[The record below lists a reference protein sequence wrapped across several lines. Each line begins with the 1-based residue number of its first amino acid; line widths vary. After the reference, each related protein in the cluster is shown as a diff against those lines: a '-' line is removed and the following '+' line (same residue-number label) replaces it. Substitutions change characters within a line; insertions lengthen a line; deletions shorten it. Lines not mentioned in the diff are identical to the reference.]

1 MAESLALE
9 LLRNGD
15 WQGDAPLVSSF
26 LSSPWFPLLAEALGS
41 LKREELY
48 MSHVHGVGHI
58 ERTMVH
64 GAMCAWAEKLSE
76 ADTRLLLMMCAYH
89 DTGRI
94 SDYLDGA
101 HGLRSAEKLGSL
113 TGLAGEDLRE
123 AMAGIEA
130 HSVADAR
137 MEGILAA
144 HAPED
149 LPRAR
154 MLAQMLK
161 DSDGLDRVRIDDLNV
176 NYLRRAPSRERGSFA
191 QKLFDRYVV
200 LERER
205 GLNGEAEGFDLPTI
219 RQVKAFVTA
228 SRAAGKGCV
237 ETALRCWDELL
248 KENLADPLLNGAR
261 ETELCGVLTAAQDY
275 FGALFS
281 RQGRGEGEIRELCRA
296 FAGRF
301 RTQYGSDK
309 CAELKTKSGCGGFT
323 VDSVLFALQYLYKEN
338 EHKRSW

>member
-1 MAESLALE
+1 MAECLALE
-9 LLRNGD
+9 LLRSTD
-15 WQGDAPLVSSF
+15 WPEDAPLVF
-26 LSSPWFPLLAEALGS
+26 PFRSSPWFPLLEEALRT
-41 LKREELY
+41 LKREALF

-64 GAMCAWAEKLSE
+64 GAMCAWAEGLNE
-76 ADTRLLLMMCAYH
+76 ADTRLLLTMCAYH
-89 DTGRI
+89 DTGRVC
-94 SDYLDGA
+94 DYLDGV
-101 HGLRSAEKLGSL
+101 HGKRSAERLASL

-130 HSVADAR
+130 HSVADKR

-144 HAPED
+144 YAPKD

-176 NYLRRAPSRERGSFA
+176 NYLRRAPSRERGGFA
-191 QKLFDRYVV
+191 QRLFDRYVA

-205 GLNGEAEGFDLPTI
+205 SLNGAAEGFDLPTI
-219 RQVKAFVTA
+219 RRVKAFVTA
-228 SRAAGKGCV
+228 SHAAGKSCV

-248 KENLADPLLNGAR
+248 NENLADPLLRGAG
-261 ETELCGVLTAAQDY
+261 ETELCGLLTAAQDY
-275 FGALFS
+275 FGTLFS
-281 RQGRGEGEIRELCRA
+281 RQEREKGEIGELCRA
-296 FAGRF
+296 FARRF
-301 RTQYGSDK
+301 RAQYGSDK

-323 VDSVLFALQYLYKEN
+323 VDGVLFALQYLYKEN
-338 EHKRSW
+338 ENKRSW